1 MKMNTWES
9 SIKGSLK
16 TLTKNELI
24 DIIRKP
30 KLPIELEIPLTTS
43 DINNM
48 RAVIDNNETIIM
60 RWFLKEYDTDINIT
74 FVKENEDGA
83 RYV

>member
-1 MKMNTWES
+1 MNTWES

-74 FVKENEDGA
+74 FVKENEDGS
-83 RYV
+83 